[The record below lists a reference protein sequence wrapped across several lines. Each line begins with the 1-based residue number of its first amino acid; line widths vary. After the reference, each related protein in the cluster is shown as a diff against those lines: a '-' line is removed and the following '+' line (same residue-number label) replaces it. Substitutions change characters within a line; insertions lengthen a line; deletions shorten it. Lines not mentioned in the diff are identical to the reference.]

1 MALPNTTG
9 TIIASG
15 YNCQVRA
22 GTNSTDAKP
31 IALVASFQANEDFQ
45 IQEAVVLGNLGP
57 VSLDPQGY
65 TCTITMDG
73 FLPAKGVIG
82 NQQQYSADDGKTSI
96 TDVVKDSTREKF
108 MDTGGIQK
116 IEYLDFYNK
125 NAINDTPKAK
135 VLVAFKGVIL
145 TSYGISAEGNAYV
158 RNNVQMRAL
167 DMVRADKL

>member
-22 GTNSTDAKP
+22 GKNASDVNA

-45 IQEAVVLGNLGP
+45 VQEAMVLGNLGP

-65 TCTITMDG
+65 NCTITMDG
-73 FLPAKGVIG
+73 FLPAKGVIED
-82 NQQQYSADDGKTSI
+82 QQQYAADGGKTAI

-108 MDTGGIQK
+108 METADIQK

-125 NAINDTPKAK
+125 KAQK
-135 VLVAFKGVIL
+135 VLAAFKGIIL

-167 DMVRADKL
+167 EMIRADKI